1 MAHDQFPNY
10 PPTYGIPPRS
20 PLWATLCLKARVF
33 VSRVYTKMYEND
45 RISRCDVSWTLCAC
59 LKHTRL
65 RYLRSSFSTAQTNTI
80 CLRFCLD
87 PSSTAFSHRCVFDE
101 KAQSISVDRRP
112 KNIIM
117 ESLSFTYTTNVRFK
131 LRISGNRKSA
141 DKNDSKQ
148 FLWIKKLMKLQFM
161 CTIMNSKTTSKG
173 ETWSRG
179 TNSRLPFDVNAKLN
193 FSSVC
198 FFKRNVCTGPK

>member
-1 MAHDQFPNY
+1 M
-10 PPTYGIPPRS
+10 
-20 PLWATLCLKARVF
+20 
-33 VSRVYTKMYEND
+33 
-45 RISRCDVSWTLCAC
+45 
-59 LKHTRL
+59 
-65 RYLRSSFSTAQTNTI
+65 
-80 CLRFCLD
+80 RFCFD

-117 ESLSFTYTTNVRFK
+117 ESLSFTCTTNVRFK

-148 FLWIKKLMKLQFM
+148 FLWIKKLREATNLCVQ
-161 CTIMNSKTTSKG
+161 IMNSKTTSKG

-179 TNSRLPFDVNAKLN
+179 INLRLPKLD

-198 FFKRNVCTGPK
+198 VFKRNVWTGPNWSRSWAGGDYVLIKSLMQHLDDVRKQQRANHRKLNWIHVPFKVNLDGCIWKRVSTPPCTLHCSTH

>member
-1 MAHDQFPNY
+1 M
-10 PPTYGIPPRS
+10 
-20 PLWATLCLKARVF
+20 
-33 VSRVYTKMYEND
+33 
-45 RISRCDVSWTLCAC
+45 
-59 LKHTRL
+59 
-65 RYLRSSFSTAQTNTI
+65 
-80 CLRFCLD
+80 RFRFD

-101 KAQSISVDRRP
+101 KAQSISVNRTP

-117 ESLSFTYTTNVRFK
+117 ESLSFTCTTNVRFK

-148 FLWIKKLMKLQFM
+148 FLWIKKLREATNLSVQ
-161 CTIMNSKTTSKG
+161 IMNSKTTSKG

-179 TNSRLPFDVNAKLN
+179 TNPRLPFDINAKLN

-198 FFKRNVCTGPK
+198 LFKQNECTGPK